1 MIPDS
6 ESQLVGNTVDRILA
20 MHGED
25 FDVFAIP
32 QPHQIGLLVN
42 QAHARITNGGFQ
54 YLLERE
60 DADYALCKL
69 MAEAHAM
76 IGAEKGS
83 RAFSVFLRGFLGI
96 RPTSL
101 LARPFNRF
109 RLPISIVMAL
119 LGFETADTLYF
130 DSADEI
136 YSKLASYIASN
147 PRAFPTIQSR

>member
-20 MHGED
+20 MHGDD
-25 FDVFAIP
+25 FDVFSIP
-32 QPHQIGLLVN
+32 QPHQIVLLVN
-42 QAHARITNGGFQ
+42 QAHSRITNGGFQ

-60 DADYALCKL
+60 DAGYALCKA
-69 MAEAHAM
+69 MAEAHAT
-76 IGAEKGS
+76 IGADKGS
-83 RAFSVFLRGFLGI
+83 LAFSVFLRGCLGI
-96 RPTSL
+96 RPTSR

-130 DSADEI
+130 ESSDET
-136 YSKLASYIASN
+136 YAKLASYIQAN
-147 PRAFPTIQSR
+147 RKTFGIGP